1 MSISTSSIPESL
13 STLVKQ
19 SVGATVESLCGAQA
33 TYRVDGH
40 PDAPCDGLCG
50 IISFMGD
57 FAWSFMLALPRQT
70 AIDLTVAFTGFELEF
85 DSIDMSDAVG
95 ELANILGGD
104 MNARLEALGAKMAM
118 SLPTVAR
125 GHDIQLLLPHDVPC
139 ERVSFVSPAGEFW
152 LKVAMAR
159 PARGALLMPGQAR
172 VLKSD
177 TAASDAGM
185 LQVCRQ

>member
-125 GHDIQLLLPHDVPC
+125 GHDIQLLLD
-139 ERVSFVSPAGEFW
+139 
-152 LKVAMAR
+152 LVAL
-159 PARGALLMPGQAR
+159 P
-172 VLKSD
+172 
-177 TAASDAGM
+177 
-185 LQVCRQ
+185 CRQGVGFLLTDERKRKHHAGADQVFQKR